1 MTGSAPGRSSVGRP
15 AAIIVTAVLGLI
27 LAAVMLRTVA
37 DPAGGSRDGSSLDGA
52 GSAGTEADARLG
64 SELADPDRPRRSAGS
79 GEPTADP
86 AADPGADTEEA
97 NPRGSEAAADEP
109 SPVPLP
115 ADLPLPASAEDLT
128 MALDEAEAAVRE
140 PRLSTSMVDQWG
152 RRQQALY
159 RQLSLNPTWATQV
172 LAGVDPAIADAVAM
186 NWDARR
192 NLSAL
197 VESEKPH
204 DSLPAWRVVPPL
216 PAGTLLGYYKEAE
229 ADTGIPWEFLA
240 AINLI
245 ETRMGRIEGVSTAGA
260 LGPMQFL
267 PTTWAE
273 CCRGDPLVPADAIAG
288 AATYLTLRGGPDD
301 MQRAIFGYNNS
312 QRYVDAVTAYAAV
325 MMDDERA
332 YRGYHAWEIYF
343 STTEGLIRIPVGY
356 EQTTPVPVEQWVAA
370 NPDTVF
376 GPPPAAG

>member
-1 MTGSAPGRSSVGRP
+1 MTGSTPGRSTIGRRS
-15 AAIIVTAVLGLI
+15 AIIVTAVLGLI
-27 LAAVMLRTVA
+27 LAAVLLQTIADPV
-37 DPAGGSRDGSSLDGA
+37 DPAGGGRNGNSLDGA
-52 GSAGTEADARLG
+52 GSAGAATDASLG

-79 GEPTADP
+79 GPPT
-86 AADPGADTEEA
+86 ADPGADTEEA
-97 NPRGSEAAADEP
+97 NPRSPEEPVDEP
-109 SPVPLP
+109 SPAPLP
-115 ADLPLPASAEDLT
+115 ADLPLPATVEDLIG
-128 MALDEAEAAVRE
+128 ALDEAEAAVRDR
-140 PRLSTSMVDQWG
+140 RLSAPMVDQWG

-159 RQLSLNPTWATQV
+159 RQLSLNPTWAPEV
-172 LAGVDPAIADAVAM
+172 LAGVDPVMADAVAM

-216 PAGTLLGYYKEAE
+216 PAETLLGYYKKAE
-229 ADTGIPWEFLA
+229 ADTGIRWEFLA

-273 CCRGDPLVPADAIAG
+273 CCQGDPLVPADAIAG
-288 AATYLTLRGGPDD
+288 AATYLTIRGGPDD

-312 QRYVDAVTAYAAV
+312 QHYVDAVTAYATV
-325 MMDDERA
+325 MMNDERA
-332 YRGYHAWEIYF
+332 YHGYHAWEIYF
-343 STTEGLIRIPVGY
+343 TTTAGLIRIPVGY
-356 EQTTPVPVEQWVAA
+356 DHTTPVPVEQWVAT